1 MSKIFRRPMFRG
13 GSTNNK
19 MSGIMSGIKDTP
31 RRQYAEAGNVKSF
44 EDLATQSPRLG
55 ELKDYFS
62 AATSGDAGQRK
73 SDILSRLLIQ
83 GGLNLVSGTGAGKGT
98 LGSVAE
104 SFKAPTET
112 ALTAYDRLKG
122 EEALTKG
129 TAVSQF
135 FKDRTAKDLAQ
146 SNLEQKK
153 ATSKQFESGTPASQA
168 KNYLEGVSGMAK
180 NAYTAS
186 QKEAAQA
193 KYDLTYSVYPQ
204 IVQGF
209 ANGVG
214 IKIAPV
220 NSREELREWVQTQS
234 EQSRFIDPT
243 SQKWKMVMT
252 NPETGKKDIV
262 LLDQNT
268 LLPPE

>member
-19 MSGIMSGIKDTP
+19 MSGIMSGINDTP
-31 RRQYAEAGNVKSF
+31 RRQYNAGTTF
-44 EDLATQSPRLG
+44 EEIVAKNPRLG
-55 ELKDYFS
+55 EDVALLNSIRGD
-62 AATSGDAGQRK
+62 TSGRK
-73 SDILSRLLIQ
+73 SDIIAKLLIE
-83 GGLNLVSGTGAGKGT
+83 GGLNVVSGTGAGKGT
-98 LGSVAE
+98 LGSIAE
-104 SFKAPTET
+104 SFKAPTEK
-112 ALTAYDRLKG
+112 ALTSYEKLKG

>member
-1 MSKIFRRPMFRG
+1 MFRG
-13 GSTNNK
+13 GSTNMN
-19 MSGIMSGIKDTP
+19 GIMDGIKETP
-31 RRQYAEAGNVKSF
+31 RRQYANGPTF
-44 EDLATQSPRLG
+44 EEVVAKNPRLG
-55 ELKDYFS
+55 EDVSLLNS
-62 AATSGDAGQRK
+62 IRGETSGRK
-73 SDILSRLLIQ
+73 SDILSRLAIQ
-83 GGLNLVSGTGAGKGT
+83 GGLNLMSGAGAGKGF
-98 LGSVAE
+98 LGEIGTA
-104 SFKAPTET
+104 FKDPTDK
-112 ALTAYDRLKG
+112 ALKKKKKLKG
-122 EEALTKG
+122 EESLTKG

-146 SNLEQKK
+146 AKLAEKK

-168 KNYLEGVSGMAK
+168 KNYLDGISGMAK
-180 NAYTAS
+180 NAFTKA
-186 QKEAAQA
+186 QKADAQT
-193 KYDLTYSVYPQ
+193 KYDTTYSVYPQ

-209 ANGVG
+209 RNGVG

-220 NSREELREWVQTQS
+220 NTRDELRAWVQTQS

>member
-19 MSGIMSGIKDTP
+19 MSGIMSGINDTP
-31 RRQYAEAGNVKSF
+31 RRQYNAGTTF
-44 EDLATQSPRLG
+44 EEIVAKNPRLG
-55 ELKDYFS
+55 EDVALLNSIRGD
-62 AATSGDAGQRK
+62 TSGRK
-73 SDILSRLLIQ
+73 SDIIAKLLIE
-83 GGLNLVSGTGAGKGT
+83 GGLNVVSGTGAGKGT
-98 LGSVAE
+98 LGSIAE
-104 SFKAPTET
+104 SFKAPTEK
-112 ALTAYDRLKG
+112 ALTSYEKLKG

-153 ATSKQFESGTPASQA
+153 TTSKQFESGTPASQA

-204 IVQGF
+204 IVKGF